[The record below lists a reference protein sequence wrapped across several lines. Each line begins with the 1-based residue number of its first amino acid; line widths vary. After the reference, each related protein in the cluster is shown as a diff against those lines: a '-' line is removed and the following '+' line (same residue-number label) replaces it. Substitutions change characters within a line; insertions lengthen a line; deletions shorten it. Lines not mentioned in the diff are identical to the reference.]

1 MRTRHIATLAGLLL
15 ALGGAQSAH
24 AIQAAGPTSLHN
36 GFPVWWVD
44 NANFPVAFFP
54 TGVLTAPVVPT
65 SPFSVQTGF
74 GPESF
79 WWAASAEGAIAAAG
93 IVFEVAMEAAYLTE
107 TPANGDQLPFARTR
121 VRADVPGAADGAQCT
136 ITTPYGTI
144 SDADTRVQGGT
155 LNFTRDI
162 SGVPPDFAGVLGAPH
177 THFFFA
183 GAAAVGPGGVFSGTG
198 PIAAAPVG
206 NGSRPANLTA
216 SVQCPNLNVS
226 TTEWDVTGIA
236 FNVGPNLAP
245 TAVVDTAATRAGAPV
260 TIDVALNDTDPVGAD
275 NVHGLNPIAT
285 GIVVPAP
292 AVATPPRLAI
302 GAVVV
307 AFGPNE
313 PVTTARGGTVTK
325 QTNGRLTYTPAPGVT
340 GTDTF
345 EYVIQDIGGIV
356 SGQAVVPRVFGTTS
370 IPAGTGDPVPATVTV
385 TIEDLVVARAELR
398 TKLLRWRLEGTTSAL
413 FGPDGLTANV
423 ITLHAGSAVD
433 AQGLPTGPV
442 IGTATVAADG
452 AWAFEGQATALPAA
466 GNTVLARS
474 ANGVVSAAT
483 ALRLR

>member
-15 ALGGAQSAH
+15 ALGGARGAH

-79 WWAASAEGAIAAAG
+79 WWAAGAGGAIAAAG

-107 TPANGDQLPFARTR
+107 TPANGDQFPFARTR
-121 VRADVPGAADGAQCT
+121 VRADNVGTGNCT
-136 ITTPYGTI
+136 ITTPYQTFTE
-144 SDADTRVQGGT
+144 AVTGT
-155 LNFTRDI
+155 LNFTSDV
-162 SGVPPDFAGVLGAPH
+162 SGVPPTFAGVLGAPH

-183 GAAAVGPGGVFSGTG
+183 GAAAVGPGGLFSGTG
-198 PIAAAPVG
+198 PIVAAPVG
-206 NGSRPANLTA
+206 NGTTPANLTA
-216 SVQCPNLNVS
+216 SVQCPAFTVT

-245 TAVVDTAATRAGAPV
+245 TAVADAAATRSGTPV
-260 TIDVALNDTDPVGAD
+260 TIDVALNDTDPVGAG

-285 GIVVPAP
+285 GIVVPLAT
-292 AVATPPRLAI
+292 VATPPRLAI

-325 QTNGRLTYTPAPGVT
+325 ETNGRLTYTPAPGVT

-345 EYVIQDIGGIV
+345 QYVIQDVGGIV
-356 SGQAVVPRVFGTTS
+356 SGQAVAPRVFGTTS
-370 IPAGTGDPVPATVTV
+370 IPAGDGDPVPATVTV
-385 TIEDLVVARAELR
+385 TIEDLVVGRAELR

-423 ITLHAGSAVD
+423 ITLHASSAVD